1 MEKRVS
7 SHEKGCEVHLRER
20 QIEARL
26 KREVEKAGGLAL
38 KFISTGT
45 GGVPDRIVLLPGKE
59 VVFVELKGP
68 SKSLRPLQLKR
79 KKQLEALGFAVYV
92 LDSYQAVEAFIEG
105 MMG

>member
-1 MEKRVS
+1 MLEK
-7 SHEKGCEVHLRER
+7 

-45 GGVPDRIVLLPGKE
+45 GGVPDRIVLLPGKV
-59 VVFVELKGP
+59 VVFVELKVPGKKL
-68 SKSLRPLQLKR
+68 SPLQLKR

-92 LDSYQAVEAFIEG
+92 LDSYQALEEFIEG
-105 MMG
+105 VTG

>member
-1 MEKRVS
+1 MLEK
-7 SHEKGCEVHLRER
+7 

-38 KFISTGT
+38 KFISPGT

-92 LDSYQAVEAFIEG
+92 LDSYEAVEELMQEVRG
-105 MMG
+105 